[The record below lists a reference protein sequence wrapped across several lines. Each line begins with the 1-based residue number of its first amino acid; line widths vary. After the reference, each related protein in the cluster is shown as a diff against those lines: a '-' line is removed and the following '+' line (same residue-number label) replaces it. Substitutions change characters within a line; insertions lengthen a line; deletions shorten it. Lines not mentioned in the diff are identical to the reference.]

1 MDVLSNVLNVTN
13 LATRVLGSRE
23 LLAPWGVCFEREGHA
38 VMHIV
43 KRGSAWLRQDDTL
56 LPLQAGDI
64 VLLATDEAHTLASER
79 ETRELEPFGASDG
92 RAQERLVATRGEGN
106 GAEATIVQSAV
117 FEFSHD
123 TAHPLLSLLPRVVHL
138 SAERIASDAE
148 LQALLRLIGNETAKR
163 EPGNELV
170 VLRLIDTLL
179 VYSLRAWLRDQ
190 PEGSAGWLGALR
202 DPQIR
207 KALTQIHEAP
217 QAPWTVESLA
227 RSVAMSRAAFA
238 KRFADIVG
246 EPPLAYVTRWRMDLA
261 AKLLRES
268 REPVARIAGRVGYL
282 SETAFAKAFRRR
294 RHVAPGQYRYRRTHA
309 RTEAAA
315 SAQA

>member
-23 LLAPWGVCFEREGHA
+23 LLAPWGISVERQGHA
-38 VMHIV
+38 VIHIV
-43 KRGSAWLRQDDTL
+43 KRGSAWLRQDDAL
-56 LPLQAGDI
+56 VRLEAGDV
-64 VLLATDEAHTLASER
+64 VLLATGDAHSLSSER
-79 ETRELEPFGASDG
+79 EMRELQPINAADG
-92 RAQERLVATRGEGN
+92 RAQEQLALSRGEAN
-106 GAEATIVQSAV
+106 GVEPTVLQSAV

-123 TAHPLLSLLPRVVHL
+123 TAHPLLSLLPRVIHL
-138 SAERIASDAE
+138 SAERTANDAE
-148 LQALLRLIGNETAKR
+148 LQSLLRLIVSEPAKR

-170 VLRLIDTLL
+170 VLRLIDALL
-179 VYSLRAWLRDQ
+179 VYVLRAWLRDQ
-190 PEGSAGWLGALR
+190 PEGTAGWLGALR

-268 REPVARIAGRVGYL
+268 GEPVARIAGRVGYL

-294 RHVAPGQYRYRRTHA
+294 RHVAPGQYRYHRRA
-309 RTEAAA
+309 RAEAAA
-315 SAQA
+315 TAPA